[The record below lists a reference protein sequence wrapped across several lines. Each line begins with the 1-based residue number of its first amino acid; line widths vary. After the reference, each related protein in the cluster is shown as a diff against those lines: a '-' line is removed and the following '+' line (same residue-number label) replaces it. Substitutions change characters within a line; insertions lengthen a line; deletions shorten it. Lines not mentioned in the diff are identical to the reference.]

1 MFTKVLVANR
11 GEIACRIIRTLQAM
25 QVRAVAVYSD
35 ADADAEHVAMAD
47 EAFNIGPALAKDSYL
62 DSSRILQVMLENGVE
77 AVHPGYGFL
86 SENVEFSRACAQHGI
101 AFVGPEEKH
110 ILEFGLKHRARELA
124 REAGVPLVPG
134 TGLLD
139 SEDAALEAADQIGYP
154 VMLKSTAGGGGI
166 GMRICNGSDELEAHY
181 ETIKRLGK
189 NYFKDEGVFLE
200 KYIRTSRHIEVQVFG
215 NGKGDVVVLG
225 ERDCSV
231 QRRNQKVIEETP
243 APNISDATRAA
254 LHAAAKALTEKVAYR
269 SAGTVEFIY
278 DTATEEFYF
287 LEVNTRLQ
295 VEHGITEE
303 VFGVD
308 LVQWMV
314 ELAAGGDP
322 TQGIGELVPSGCA
335 MEFRVYAEDP
345 GKEYQPSSGT
355 ITAAAFPEGIR
366 CDKWVDTGTEVSA
379 YYDPLLAKVIVTGSD
394 RADTI
399 AKSIDALCATKIY
412 GFETNIDLMIQVL
425 ENETFRSGQVF
436 TGLLNTFA
444 YSVKTIEVITPGTQT
459 TVQDVP
465 GRTGFWGVG
474 VPPSGP
480 MDMLNFRLANRLVGN
495 KEHAAALEMTMTG
508 GSYRFN
514 SDAVIAVT
522 GGDLTLMLNG
532 KTVPLFEAIEVRAGD
547 TVALSAFYKG
557 QRAYLAVRGGLD
569 VPSYMGSRSTF
580 ILGKFG
586 GHAGRAL
593 VAGDVLHVGEDQADD
608 WPMKQLPQSARPQF
622 SSQWTIG
629 VMYGPH
635 GAPDFFKEGDIEAF
649 FAHDWEV
656 HFNSSRTGVR
666 LIGPKPA
673 WARTDGG
680 EAGLH
685 PSNIHDNAYA
695 IGAVDFTGDMPVILG
710 PDGPSLGGFVC
721 LVTIVHAELWKVGQ
735 LKPGDTVNFVPVTLE
750 EAGRLETENDRLIE
764 FGEAITLPE
773 TVGIDQTPAVIAT
786 WNADEEFEKVVCRQA
801 GDRYLLLEFGPLQLD
816 LRLRFKAHAWNL
828 KFEEMNLPG
837 IIDLT
842 PGIRSFQIHFDPAI
856 LARSELMDIIESLI
870 VELGENCPEEVESR
884 IVYLPLSWDDPQT
897 RLAIDKYMSS
907 VRKNAP
913 WCPSNIEF
921 IRRIN
926 GLDSIEQ
933 VQEILFKASYLVMGL
948 GDVYLGAPVATPI
961 DPRHRLVTTKYNPA
975 RTWTP
980 ENAVGIGGAY
990 MCVYGME
997 GPGGY
1002 QFVGRTV
1009 QMWNRYHA
1017 TREFEPGKPWLL
1029 RCFDQVRFYPVSGE
1043 ELMQMRRDFPKGRFS
1058 LRIEH
1063 ATFNIN
1069 DYNRF
1074 LKENAEGIAA
1084 FKTKQQNAFAAE
1096 YQHWVENGL
1105 LTFEEAVSDASPE
1118 ENEIEEGAVPVTA
1131 SVAGS
1136 VWQCRVAVGKPVEEG
1151 ADVVVLESMKTEIP
1165 VPAACAGTVAQVFCR
1180 EGDTVKQG
1188 QVICTIRP
1196 DS

>member
-1 MFTKVLVANR
+1 MFKKVLVANR
-11 GEIACRIIRTLQAM
+11 GEIACRIIRSLKEMGITS
-25 QVRAVAVYSD
+25 VAVYSD

-47 EAFNIGPALAKDSYL
+47 EAFNIGPELAKDSYL
-62 DSSRILQVMLENGVE
+62 NTARILEVMQENGVE

-86 SENVEFSRACAQHGI
+86 SENVEFSRACAEIGVEFI
-101 AFVGPEEKH
+101 GPEEKH
-110 ILEFGLKHRARELA
+110 ILEFGLKHMARDLA
-124 REAGVPLVPG
+124 EAAGVPLVPG
-134 TGLLD
+134 TGLLNC
-139 SEDAALEAADQIGYP
+139 EDEALEAAGRIGYP

-166 GMRICNGSDELEAHY
+166 GMRICNSSDELEAHY

-189 NYFKDEGVFLE
+189 NYFKDEGLFLE
-200 KYIRTSRHIEVQVFG
+200 KYIKTSRHIEVQVFG

-243 APNISDATRAA
+243 APNISQETRSA
-254 LHAAAKALTEKVAYR
+254 LHAAAKVLTEKVAYR

-278 DTATEEFYF
+278 DTETEDFYF

-308 LVQWMV
+308 LVRWMV
-314 ELAAGGDP
+314 ELAAGEDP
-322 TQGIGELVPSGCA
+322 TPGNFDLKPTGCA

-345 GKEYQPSSGT
+345 GKEYQPSSGI
-355 ITAAAFPEGIR
+355 ITKAEFPDNIR
-366 CDKWVDTGTEVSA
+366 CDKWIETGTEVSA
-379 YYDPLLAKVIVTGSD
+379 FYDPLLAKVIVKGVD
-394 RADTI
+394 RSETI
-399 AKSIDALCATKIY
+399 AKSIEALTATKLY
-412 GFETNIDLMIQVL
+412 GFETNIELMKQVL
-425 ENETFRSGQVF
+425 ENDTFRAGDVF

-444 YSVKTIEVITPGTQT
+444 YTVNTIEVVIPGTQT

-480 MDMLNFRLANRLVGN
+480 MDMLNFRMANRLVGN
-495 KEHAAALEMTMTG
+495 VEEAAALEMTMSG
-508 GSYRFN
+508 GSYTFN
-514 SDAVIAVT
+514 TNSTVAVT
-522 GGDLTLMLNG
+522 GGDLTVMLND
-532 KTVPLFEAIEVRAGD
+532 KTVPLFEAIEVCAGD
-547 TVALSAFYKG
+547 TLSISAFYKG

-569 VPSYMGSRSTF
+569 VPDYMGSKSTF

-593 VAGDVLHVGEDQADD
+593 VAGDVLRIGHDVSND
-608 WPMKQLPQSARPQF
+608 WNMKQLPEAERPEV
-622 SSQWTIG
+622 SNHWKIG

-635 GAPDFFKEGDIEAF
+635 GAPDFFTSQDIETF
-649 FAHDWEV
+649 LEHQWEV

-666 LIGPKPA
+666 LIGPKPK

-721 LVTIVHAELWKVGQ
+721 PVTVVSSELWKVGQ
-735 LKPGDTVNFVPVTLE
+735 LKPGDTIQFIPMKLE
-750 EAGRLETENDRLIE
+750 DVLSGAEPAAVDVAE
-764 FGEAITLPE
+764 
-773 TVGIDQTPAVIAT
+773 TPAIIAS
-786 WNADEEFEKVVCRQA
+786 WNTDDEFEKVVCRQA
-801 GDRYLLLEFGPLQLD
+801 GDQYLLLEFGPLQLD
-816 LRLRFKAHAWNL
+816 LRLRFKVHAWNL
-828 KFEEMNLPG
+828 KFEALKLPG
-837 IIDLT
+837 VIDLT
-842 PGIRSFQIHFDPAI
+842 PGIRSFQIHFDPTV
-856 LARSELMDIIESLI
+856 LPRTRLLELIDSLI
-870 VELGENCPEEVESR
+870 IELGENPPEEVESR

-897 RLAIDKYMSS
+897 RLAIEKYMSA
-907 VRKNAP
+907 VRKDAP

-926 GLDSIEQ
+926 GLDSIQ
-933 VQEILFKASYLVMGL
+933 DVQDILFDASYIVMGL
-948 GDVYLGAPVATPI
+948 GDVYLGAPVATPV

-1009 QMWNRYHA
+1009 QMWNRYHI
-1017 TREFEPGKPWLL
+1017 TREFESGKPWLL
-1029 RCFDQVRFYPVSGE
+1029 QPFDQIRFYPVSGD

-1058 LRIEH
+1058 LKIEKT
-1063 ATFNIN
+1063 TFNIN
-1069 DYNRF
+1069 EYNQF
-1074 LKENAEGIAA
+1074 LADEAEGIDA
-1084 FKTKQQNAFAAE
+1084 FKTKQQESFAAE
-1096 YQHWVENGL
+1096 YQHWVDNDL
-1105 LTFEEAVSDASPE
+1105 LTFEEASVGASTE
-1118 ENEIEEGAVPVTA
+1118 ENEIEEGSVPVMA

-1136 VWQCRVAVGKPVEEG
+1136 VWQFKVAVGDAVAEG
-1151 ADVVVLESMKTEIP
+1151 DDAAILESMKTEIP
-1165 VPAACAGTVAQVFCR
+1165 IAVPCAGEIAQVFCKA
-1180 EGDTVKQG
+1180 GDTVKQG
-1188 QVICTIRP
+1188 QVVCTVRP
-1196 DS
+1196 TE